1 MAIVLG
7 MDCKLYVGVA
17 GTKATTE
24 MQDVKNVTLN
34 LEKGEADV
42 TTRGNN
48 GWRKYVGTLKEASL
62 EFDLLYNNAQNS
74 EYKQLLNAYLNG
86 TTLSLFVGESASDG
100 LDADWTI
107 TGFNKTQDL
116 EDASAVSVTARIAP
130 STRNPQW
137 LGAS

>member
-1 MAIVLG
+1 MPIILG
-7 MDCKLYVGVA
+7 MDCKLYLGTA

-34 LEKGEADV
+34 LDKGEADV

-48 GWRKYVGTLKEASL
+48 GWRTYVGTLKEASL
-62 EFDLLYNNAQNS
+62 EFDLLYNSESTS
-74 EYKQLLNAYLNG
+74 EYKTLLNAYLDG
-86 TTLSLFVGESASDG
+86 GKVSMFVGESATDG
-100 LDADWTI
+100 LDADWVI

-130 STRNPQW
+130 GRNPQW